1 MKTLEQAVYCD
12 DRDSSHARYQKRCY
26 LVRPQRRQVPLSETQ
41 QVVDLLN
48 DYMTTMTALPDDK
61 KTDAIGQDMYD
72 VMRQYITENFNM
84 HLRCLLELFLR
95 RKTAKNLH
103 ETFELHATMMEQLL
117 TQLEVMTSQ
126 HQDVCRTHCALAAG
140 PPL

>member
-12 DRDSSHARYQKRCY
+12 GRDSSHARYQKRCY

-72 VMRQYITENFNM
+72 VMRQYITETLTCTCAACWSCSCAAK
-84 HLRCLLELFLR
+84 LRKSARDL
-95 RKTAKNLH
+95 
-103 ETFELHATMMEQLL
+103 
-117 TQLEVMTSQ
+117 
-126 HQDVCRTHCALAAG
+126 
-140 PPL
+140 

>member
-1 MKTLEQAVYCD
+1 M
-12 DRDSSHARYQKRCY
+12 
-26 LVRPQRRQVPLSETQ
+26 RPQRRQVPLSETQ

-117 TQLEVMTSQ
+117 TQLERDDQRQ
-126 HQDVCRTHCALAAG
+126 HQEYM
-140 PPL
+140 